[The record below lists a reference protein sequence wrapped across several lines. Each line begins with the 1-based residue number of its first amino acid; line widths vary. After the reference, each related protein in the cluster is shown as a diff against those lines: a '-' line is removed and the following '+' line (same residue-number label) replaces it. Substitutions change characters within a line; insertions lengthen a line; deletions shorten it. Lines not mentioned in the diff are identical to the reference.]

1 MLEMCYQGGVIEM
14 SIEKMWGM
22 EKMTNQEMRDE
33 IDVMRACDP
42 TVKRIMDAS
51 NNTYLE
57 LAYTLMKEKHHLIA
71 LLIKSLENTK

>member
-1 MLEMCYQGGVIEM
+1 MYCRGDATEM
-14 SIEKMWGM
+14 SIEKIWGM

-33 IDVMRACDP
+33 IDAMRACDP